1 MYQYVFAYHIVF
13 LLTTIISVVLNLLY
27 FADMYKIYFSFWF
40 NKNRDLAAA
49 LNPTEI
55 MKTHPASVRLHQQKT
70 SCMCEAN
77 EEY

>member
-1 MYQYVFAYHIVF
+1 MYQYVFAYYIVF
-13 LLTTIISVVLNLLY
+13 LLTTIISVVLNLLC
-27 FADMYKIYFSFWF
+27 FADMNNIYLSFWF
-40 NKNRDLAAA
+40 NKKRDLAAA

-55 MKTHPASVRLHQQKT
+55 MKTHPASVRLQQQKT